1 MSTINVNFSDA
12 SISRSSFNIGDTSTN
27 NFLSEDYLHILQE
40 AFISAQPKLKSR
52 PDYQNVLQRASKIA
66 KSGSQN
72 ALVAFL
78 KEHAGT
84 FASQVVIGALG
95 DVAADII
102 LKLIAF

>member
-12 SISRSSFNIGDTSTN
+12 SISHSSFNFGDTSTN